1 MTDKAVFIQTPAE
14 EDNIAVVVPIEGDE
28 LASFDADRSAL
39 TAILA
44 QESALRDAQKARRTQ
59 FVNGVKA
66 LQSDDVAL
74 NPPTGVPS
82 NAQILT
88 KVSYVARGGLCQRW
102 ASIPTGWSGQ
112 RFGYSSNG
120 LKEKSTKR
128 AWPRRPSTM
137 RRRGSSIP
145 AKRFKNSVLYY
156 PRRTRNLV
164 T

>member
-88 KVSYVARGGLCQRW
+88 AVRHCVKGLLFLADVLKDARI
-102 ASIPTGWSGQ
+102 AGQ
-112 RFGYSSNG
+112 DES
-120 LKEKSTKR
+120 
-128 AWPRRPSTM
+128 
-137 RRRGSSIP
+137 
-145 AKRFKNSVLYY
+145 
-156 PRRTRNLV
+156 
-164 T
+164 